1 MTRYKTILLIDDH
14 GMVREGAALYLR
26 LVNPELQV
34 LHAKST
40 AEGLQQVRDHR
51 PDLVFLDLRFDDDAE
66 AGKLLLSE
74 LKASDEFDD
83 IPVVVMT
90 GERLDRKGVEELI
103 GMGAAGYLAKGT
115 ADSAEIFKLALMN
128 MEAGGVFIHG
138 ARAGAAGAGAA
149 RTPIVRNE
157 AQLGLRPSHYRVLAK
172 HVRGTPYKRIAR
184 ELGITEATVKE
195 YVSDM
200 CRDFKVENAKEL
212 IYEVAR
218 AGLAFEDEV
227 SVKSERGDGRGV

>member
-26 LVNPELQV
+26 LVNPDLEI
-34 LHAKST
+34 LHARSPT
-40 AEGLQQVRDHR
+40 EGLQQVRDHH
-51 PDLVFLDLRFDDDAE
+51 PDLVFLDLRFEDDPE
-66 AGKLLLSE
+66 AGKELLKS
-74 LKASDEFDD
+74 LKAGDEFDD

-149 RTPIVRNE
+149 RTPTVRSG
-157 AQLGLRPSHYRVLAK
+157 AQLGLRPSHYRVLAR
-172 HVRGTPYKRIAR
+172 HVRGMPYKRIAH
-184 ELGITEATVKE
+184 ELDITEATVKE

-218 AGLAFEDEV
+218 AGMAFEDDAI
-227 SVKSERGDGRGV
+227 VKSSKGDGRGR